1 MSGICG
7 NAQTTSRAPSVC
19 LSQEYQEYILPQKL
33 TTETVLSN
41 TENELSLLCL
51 CHSAFIQLFAVGVVG
66 SACRL
71 LPANLGQM
79 TDNRVFYCRP
89 INAIQNRQK
98 QPGSK

>member
-1 MSGICG
+1 MHKLL
-7 NAQTTSRAPSVC
+7 AER
-19 LSQEYQEYILPQKL
+19 LPFVSPRSIKNTFHHKTL
-33 TTETVLSN
+33 TTETVLLN

-51 CHSAFIQLFAVGVVG
+51 CHSAFIQLFAVGVVS

-89 INAIQNRQK
+89 INAIQSRQK